1 MEWQQ
6 LEYFR
11 VVAKTEH
18 FRKAAELLS
27 ISQPALSRSITK
39 LEEELGISLFDRT
52 GRSVQL
58 NKFGRIFLHR
68 VENGLNEIAL
78 GVQEINQLKDPYTGT
93 LSLAFLPNLG
103 TSILPEIIGHFNKE
117 YPHVEIQL
125 YQNKILDSVD
135 QLLKREVDLCLISR
149 VGAHPAITWHPL
161 FEEELFLYVPA
172 THRFANRTSIAL
184 HEIAGDPFIAF
195 KKELGMREIINHFC
209 EKAGISP
216 VIRFEGEDVPTMAG
230 LVSAGLGV
238 TIIPPFHGISSDK
251 IKQIQITKPDCYR
264 GIGLAWL
271 NGGTLSPSADLFRNY
286 VIELFDN
293 KRVSIL

>member
-18 FRKAAELLS
+18 FRKAAELLA

-52 GRSVQL
+52 GRTVQL
-58 NKFGRIFLHR
+58 NHFGRIFLQR
-68 VENGLNEIAL
+68 VENALNEIAL

-93 LSLAFLPNLG
+93 ISLAFLPNLG
-103 TSILPEIIGHFNKE
+103 ISILPEIIRRFHME
-117 YPHVEIQL
+117 YPQVEIQL

-135 QLLKREVDLCLISR
+135 QLHKREVDLCLISR
-149 VGAHPAITWHPL
+149 VGDQQGIIWHPL

-172 THRFANRTSIAL
+172 SHRFAQRTTVTL
-184 HEIAGDPFIAF
+184 QEIGSDPYIAF
-195 KKELGMREIINHFC
+195 KKELGMREIINHFFA
-209 EKAGISP
+209 EAGISP
-216 VIRFEGEDVPTMAG
+216 AIRFEGEDVPTMAG

-238 TIIPPFHGISSDK
+238 TIIPQFNGISSDK
-251 IKQIQITKPDCYR
+251 IKRISISEPRCFR
-264 GIGLAWL
+264 EIGLAWL
-271 NGGTLSPSADLFRNY
+271 KGGTLSPSAVLFRDFVIDLFN
-286 VIELFDN
+286 
-293 KRVSIL
+293 